1 MITSDLNQS
10 LLALAYDMTRKPR
23 NTVFIVGAGASY
35 SAGLPM
41 ASELV
46 DKLRKAFEDKLN
58 KILEEHGI
66 NPKIASMEAFLS
78 AYKTLTDDEDAPFR
92 FLHKYLPDIDKAR
105 DKVLPLGYVIL
116 AHFMK
121 QNLIK
126 HIISLNQDEVLDR
139 ALFKMLGRDFR
150 YVISK
155 SLFKHLRDQIEQ
167 NPKYLDNRRI
177 LLKPHGTIHLGA
189 TLRVDLENTKRFEKD
204 KKVVLERVLEEKN
217 IVLIGYRFND
227 GDMQGIILP
236 MAIEGKLN
244 NIYVVS
250 RKGTIFKEPGIK
262 GLESIY
268 KEYKDK
274 YLYLIKIKGGA
285 DKFFRELCKAL
296 YTPKEITKKFK
307 GSEKNKYE
315 KTKDEIGEETAYYPG
330 ITEHRVRDI
339 ILSGIKEP
347 TLEEKIYV
355 EIIIIALKTR
365 GKFKTKT
372 LLESYWMR
380 RLIQDYNKFEC
391 STESNKS
398 IELPLKKFL
407 STLKNWKIIFP
418 SESEAFNPDG
428 ETYYLKGGDEE
439 ELINDIINK
448 IKDKM
453 NFDPQKVSRGKES
466 EVIKKLKQLMKKLLE
481 EFDYDL
487 ISDPIYPNT
496 FGFKKVKL
504 IKNRK
509 EFKNSSSDIFQDS
522 NELLVIA
529 ETGEFLTTPKK
540 FGLKKEDFKKK
551 KLILGVSD
559 PEGQPKDSFHY
570 HRSKSIL
577 KKLKKMGFSQPKFF
591 FIPWEEN
598 CHHMTLGKEKGLYF
612 YRKSKSTKFCL
623 VEVEGEDLEN
633 LKEYFSKI
641 AEKYSKSGKKSITKN
656 LSC

>member
-1 MITSDLNQS
+1 MIITDLNKS
-10 LLALAYDMTRKPR
+10 LLDLAYDMTREPG
-23 NTVFIVGAGASY
+23 NTVFIVGAGASQ
-35 SAGLPM
+35 SAGLPL
-41 ASELV
+41 ASKLV
-46 DKLRKAFEDKLN
+46 GKLKRVFGDKLN
-58 KILEEHGI
+58 KILEENRI
-66 NPKIASMEAFLS
+66 DPATASMEAFLS
-78 AYKTLTDDEDAPFR
+78 VYKTLTDDEDAPFR

-105 DKVLPLGYVIL
+105 NKVLPLGYVIL

-121 QNLIK
+121 QNLVK
-126 HIISLNQDEVLDR
+126 HIILLNQDELLDR
-139 ALFKMLGRDFR
+139 ALFKMLGRRFR
-150 YVISK
+150 YIISK

-167 NPKYLDNRRI
+167 NQQYLDNRRI

-189 TLRVDLENTKRFEKD
+189 TLRVELENTQRFEKD
-204 KKVVLERVLEEKN
+204 KKVALERVLDGKN
-217 IVLIGYRFND
+217 IVLIGYSFND
-227 GDMQGIILP
+227 GDMQGIILR

-250 RKGTIFKEPGIK
+250 RGGTLFGKPGIQ
-262 GLESIY
+262 GLKSIY
-268 KEYKDK
+268 EEDEHRHFYP
-274 YLYLIKIKGGA
+274 IKIKGGTN
-285 DKFFRELCKAL
+285 KFFRELCKAL

-315 KTKDEIGEETAYYPG
+315 KIGGEIGEGTAYYPG

-347 TLEEKIYV
+347 TLEKKIYV

-365 GKFKTKT
+365 GKFKAKT

-407 STLKNWKIIFP
+407 STLKDWEIIFP

-453 NFDPQKVSRGKES
+453 NFDPQKVSTEKES
-466 EVIKKLKQLMKKLLE
+466 EAIEKKLKQLMNKLLE

-559 PEGQPKDSFHY
+559 PEDQPKDSFHY

-577 KKLKKMGFSQPKFF
+577 KKLEKMGFKKPLPKF

-598 CHHMTLGKEKGLYF
+598 CHHMTLGEEKGLYF

-623 VEVEGEDLEN
+623 VEVEGEDLKN
-633 LKEYFSKI
+633 LKEYFNII
-641 AEKYSKSGKKSITKN
+641 AEKYQKSGKKTAT
-656 LSC
+656 

>member
-296 YTPKEITKKFK
+296 YPPKEIRKDLKRL
-307 GSEKNKYE
+307 EKNKYE
-315 KTKDEIGEETAYYPG
+315 EIKDQIQKETAYYPG

-339 ILSGIKEP
+339 ILSGIEEP
-347 TLEEKIYV
+347 TLEKKIYV

-365 GKFKTKT
+365 GKFKIKT
-372 LLESYWMR
+372 LLESHWMR
-380 RLIQDYNKFEC
+380 CLIQNYNEK
-391 STESNKS
+391 SQDSSKSNEFIK
-398 IELPLKKFL
+398 LPLKKFL
-407 STLKNWKIIFP
+407 STLKDWGIIFS

-428 ETYYLKGGDEE
+428 ETYYLKGKDEN
-439 ELINDIINK
+439 ELINDIIKK
-448 IKDKM
+448 IRKKM
-453 NFDPQKVSRGKES
+453 NFNPQKVSIEKES
-466 EVIKKLKQLMKKLLE
+466 KESKVIEKLKQLMEKLLK

-487 ISDPIYPNT
+487 ISDPIYPNI

-504 IKNRK
+504 IKNRE
-509 EFKNSSSDIFQDS
+509 EFKKLSLDIFEKSDK
-522 NELLVIA
+522 LCMIA
-529 ETGEFLTTPKK
+529 ETGEFLTTLEK

-551 KLILGVSD
+551 KIILGVSH
-559 PEGQPKDSFHY
+559 PEKQPKDSFHKY
-570 HRSKSIL
+570 RSESIL
-577 KKLKKMGFSQPKFF
+577 KKLEEMPFKKLSKF

-598 CHHMTLGKEKGLYF
+598 CHRMTLGKEKGLYF
-612 YRKSKSTKFCL
+612 YRKNKSTKFCV
-623 VEVEGEDLEN
+623 VEVEGEDLKN
-633 LKEYFSKI
+633 LKEYFNI
-641 AEKYSKSGKKSITKN
+641 ITKKYGTVPG
-656 LSC
+656 CVIR

>member
-1 MITSDLNQS
+1 MVIADLNKS

-23 NTVFIVGAGASY
+23 NTVFIVGAGASQ
-35 SAGLPM
+35 SAGLLL
-41 ASELV
+41 ASDLV
-46 DKLRKAFEDKLN
+46 NKLKNAFEDKLN

-66 NPKIASMEAFLS
+66 DPETASMEAFLS

-92 FLHKYLPDIDKAR
+92 FLHKYLSDIDKAR
-105 DKVLPLGYVIL
+105 NKVLPLGYVIL

-126 HIISLNQDEVLDR
+126 HIISLNQDELLDR
-139 ALFKMLGRDFR
+139 ALFKTLGRHFR

-167 NPKYLDNRRI
+167 NQQYLDNRRI

-204 KKVVLERVLEEKN
+204 KKVVLEWVLDGKN
-217 IVLIGYRFND
+217 IVLIGYSFND

-236 MAIEGKLN
+236 MAIESKLN

-250 RKGTIFKEPGIK
+250 RMGTPFEKPGIK
-262 GLESIY
+262 GLKSIY

-274 YLYLIKIKGGA
+274 HLHLIKIKGGA
-285 DKFFRELCKAL
+285 NKFFRELCKAL
-296 YTPKEITKKFK
+296 YTPEEITKKVEK
-307 GSEKNKYE
+307 SEKNKYE
-315 KTKDEIGEETAYYPG
+315 KTKDEIEKETAYYPG

-380 RLIQDYNKFEC
+380 RLIQDYNKKLED
-391 STESNKS
+391 SSKSNEFIK
-398 IELPLKKFL
+398 LPLKEIL
-407 STLKNWKIIFP
+407 RTLRDEWQIILP
-418 SESEAFNPDG
+418 TSGAFNPDG

-504 IKNRK
+504 IKNRE
-509 EFKNSSSDIFQDS
+509 EFKNSSSDIFKKS

-529 ETGEFLTTPKK
+529 ETGEFLTTPEK
-540 FGLKKEDFKKK
+540 FGLKKEDFQKKIV
-551 KLILGVSD
+551 ILGVSD
-559 PEGQPKDSFHY
+559 PEGQPKNSFHY

-577 KKLKKMGFSQPKFF
+577 EKLKEMGFSKPKF

-612 YRKSKSTKFCL
+612 YRKNKSTKFCL
-623 VEVEGEDLEN
+623 VEVEGEDLKN

-641 AEKYSKSGKKSITKN
+641 AKKYGTVPD
-656 LSC
+656 CV